1 MHAMTGRLLLKG
13 ENITLIEA
21 LKWINFTRI
30 LFANTLYKDI
40 QCFFFFK
47 KKRSPVTYSR
57 MLFLDSEGSRLMAWA
72 LVS

>member
-40 QCFFFFK
+40 QCFFFFQQK
-47 KKRSPVTYSR
+47 
-57 MLFLDSEGSRLMAWA
+57 SEVPLPIRGCYF
-72 LVS
+72 